1 MPDSEIDVDQYDS
14 RLSTIYSKS
23 DDKEKQYDEWA
34 DSYDQDLVEDLEY
47 VAHREA
53 GKLFTEQVPDRSAR
67 ILDVAC
73 GTGLVGEYLKS
84 EGYQFLDG
92 ADFSIEMLTRAKD
105 RQIYQSTLQHDFTQS
120 ADIEN
125 LYDAL
130 ICVGMFSFTIPK
142 ISDMYHVVNCVKPGG
157 YCVITVNGAA
167 WNQLDLEPEVHKVAD
182 QHKFTIESIQTAE
195 YIRRESIDSRVL
207 IIRR

>member
-1 MPDSEIDVDQYDS
+1 MSDPEIDVDQYDN
-14 RLSTIYSKS
+14 RLSAIYSKA
-23 DDKEKQYDEWA
+23 DNKEQQYDDWA
-34 DSYDQDLVEDLEY
+34 GSYDKDLVDDLEY
-47 VAHREA
+47 VAYREA
-53 GKLFTEQVPDRSAR
+53 GKLFTKRVPNRSVR

-84 EGYQFLDG
+84 EGYQFLEG
-92 ADFSIEMLTRAKD
+92 ADFSNEMLARAKN
-105 RQIYQSTLQHDFTQS
+105 RRIYQSTIQHDFTQPME
-120 ADIEN
+120 IEN

-130 ICVGMFSFTIPK
+130 ICVGMYSFTIPK
-142 ISDMYHVVNCVKPGG
+142 ISDMHHVVNCVKPDG

-167 WNQLDLEPEVHKVAD
+167 WKQMDLEPEVLKVAD
-182 QHKFTIESIQTAE
+182 QHKFTIESIQTAD